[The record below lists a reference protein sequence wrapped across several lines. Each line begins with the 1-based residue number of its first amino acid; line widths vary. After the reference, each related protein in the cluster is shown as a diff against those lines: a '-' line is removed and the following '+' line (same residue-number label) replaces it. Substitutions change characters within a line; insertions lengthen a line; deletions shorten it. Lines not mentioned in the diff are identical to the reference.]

1 MELILKRTRFLEDRI
16 LGNISVRDEEGVKW
30 TFQTLELPDRDNQK
44 EVSCIPAGSYD
55 VVKRWSKK
63 YKNHFMLLDVPDREG
78 ILIHVG
84 NYPRDTRGCILV
96 GTDVRDIDNDNRP
109 EVVNSKTAMERLN
122 ILLKNEQDIKITIK

>member
-55 VVKRWSKK
+55 GVKRWSKK